1 MGFDRVD
8 YKCKCPNCGEE
19 VTEFQSKSGECDSR
33 LLQAQDVN
41 NFYSECD
48 SCKTWIEFYRISYC
62 QRQSSCLMQ
71 EGLFDMKYGP
81 LLDVDKYSKLVYIRN
96 ALRSDLT

>member
-19 VTEFQSKSGECDSR
+19 VTKFQSKSGDCDDR
-33 LLQAQDVN
+33 LLQAQEVN
-41 NFYSECD
+41 NFYSECY
-48 SCKTWIEFYRISYC
+48 SCKTWIEFNRVSW
-62 QRQSSCLMQ
+62 S
-71 EGLFDMKYGP
+71 LFEMKYGP
-81 LLDVDKYSKLVYIRN
+81 LLDIERYSNLVYIRN

>member
-8 YKCKCPNCGEE
+8 HKCKCPNCGEE
-19 VTEFQSKSGECDSR
+19 VTEFQSKSGDCDSR
-33 LLQAQDVN
+33 LLQAQEVN
-41 NFYSECD
+41 NFYSECE
-48 SCKTWIEFYRISYC
+48 SCKTWIEFDRISW
-62 QRQSSCLMQ
+62 
-71 EGLFDMKYGP
+71 GLFEMKYGP